1 MKNSFKICLRLL
13 SLVFVC
19 VSWCQASLEREN
31 NNEVN
36 NLSNHKLSGV
46 IQWKYEKRPFCNAF
60 TGCGR
65 KRTSYPSY
73 PPFSLL
79 KRNEIEEKPY
89 NNEYLSEGLSDLIDI
104 NAEPAVENVQKQIMS
119 QAKIFEAIKEAS
131 KEIFRQKNKQKML
144 ENEQQM
150 QRQEERE
157 NI

>member
-1 MKNSFKICLRLL
+1 L
-13 SLVFVC
+13 
-19 VSWCQASLEREN
+19 QQ
-31 NNEVN
+31 
-36 NLSNHKLSGV
+36 HKLSGV

-73 PPFSLL
+73 PPYSLI

-144 ENEQQM
+144 ENEQQ
-150 QRQEERE
+150 QQQQLEQRE
-157 NI
+157 NN

>member
-1 MKNSFKICLRLL
+1 MRSTLEICLYLAVL
-13 SLVFVC
+13 FICVF
-19 VSWCQASLEREN
+19 STNASLETE
-31 NNEVN
+31 NNEV
-36 NLSNHKLSGV
+36 NHKLSGV

-73 PPFSLL
+73 PPYSLI

-144 ENEQQM
+144 ENEQQ
-150 QRQEERE
+150 QQQLEQRE
-157 NI
+157 NN

>member
-1 MKNSFKICLRLL
+1 MRTFMRISLRLVAL
-13 SLVFVC
+13 LVCFIC
-19 VSWCQASLEREN
+19 SQASLEREN
-31 NNEVN
+31 EGPNMA
-36 NLSNHKLSGV
+36 NHKLSGV

-65 KRTSYPSY
+65 KRTYPSY
-73 PPFSLL
+73 PPFSLF

-144 ENEQQM
+144 QNEKEMQQL
-150 QRQEERE
+150 EERE
-157 NI
+157 SK

>member
-1 MKNSFKICLRLL
+1 MKTFIKISLRLVAL
-13 SLVFVC
+13 WVC
-19 VSWCQASLEREN
+19 LISCQASLEREN
-31 NNEVN
+31 NEVN
-36 NLSNHKLSGV
+36 NMANHKLSGV

-65 KRTSYPSY
+65 KRTYPSF
-73 PPFSLL
+73 PPFSIF
-79 KRNEIEEKPY
+79 KRNEVEDKPY

-144 ENEQQM
+144 QNEKEMRELEELENK
-150 QRQEERE
+150 
-157 NI
+157 